1 MYMVYIIDH
10 IHRLFN
16 EFKKSLFTFNNGKME
31 YIH

>member
-16 EFKKSLFTFNNGKME
+16 EFKKSLFTFNSDIIE
-31 YIH
+31 YLH